1 MPAAARMRPG
11 GAPEKGAVEL
21 SRKLLLVSLLL
32 LLEQLLLDKAL
43 DKIR

>member
-1 MPAAARMRPG
+1 MRPG

-32 LLEQLLLDKAL
+32 GGAVSLAAVGGTAL
-43 DKIR
+43 GC